1 MNNIEIIK
9 RSFEETRNGKQI
21 NLHFL
26 LNANGVKVGIC
37 NYGARITHY
46 MVPCGKELIDVVL
59 GFDDLESYINADE
72 LYYGA
77 TVGRFANRIAGA
89 KFTLDGHKY
98 LLEANNG
105 SNCLHGG
112 SKGFHGRVW
121 NVVEVYQQSIV
132 LNLKISDLE
141 DGFPGDLN
149 CRVSFTL
156 NDDNELIID
165 YKATSSKKTVINLTN
180 HAYFNLN
187 GEGSGDILN
196 HEVQINAN
204 QYAPINKACI
214 PNNGLINVAQ
224 TPFDF
229 AKIKR
234 IGNDI
239 EEKDQQLIIG
249 KGYDHAYSLDKAG
262 KGLAFAAL
270 AVGDRSGL
278 KLEVFT
284 TEPAIQFYTGNYLNG
299 SDKGKEGNYYQTR
312 FGFCFETQHFPDSPN
327 QDIFPST
334 ILNPNEEFKS
344 KTIYKIKPI
353 SL

>member
-1 MNNIEIIK
+1 MNNIEIMK
-9 RSFEETRNGKQI
+9 QSFEETINGELV
-21 NLHFL
+21 NHHFL
-26 LNANGVKVGIC
+26 FNANGLKVGIC

-46 MVPCGKELIDVVL
+46 LVPCRKELIDVVL

-72 LYYGA
+72 LYYGV
-77 TVGRFANRIAGA
+77 TVGRFANRIADA
-89 KFTLDGHKY
+89 KFTLDGLEY
-98 LLEANNG
+98 LLEPNNG

-112 SKGFHGRVW
+112 SKGFHNSVW
-121 NVVEVYQQSIV
+121 NVVEVHQQSIV

-141 DGFPGDLN
+141 DGFPGDLD
-149 CRVSFTL
+149 CTVSFSL

-180 HAYFNLN
+180 HTYFNLN
-187 GEGSGDILN
+187 GEGRADILN
-196 HEVQINAN
+196 HDVHINAN

-214 PNNGLINVAQ
+214 PNNGLINVEQ

-229 AKIKR
+229 TKTKI

-239 EEKDQQLIIG
+239 EEKDQQLVIG
-249 KGYDHAYSLDKAG
+249 KGYDHAYSLNKIG
-262 KGLAFAAL
+262 KGLSFAAS
-270 AVGDRSGL
+270 AEGDKSGL

-299 SDKGKEGNYYQTR
+299 SDKGKAGNFYQSR

-327 QDIFPST
+327 QDIFPT
-334 ILNPNEEFKS
+334 TLLNPNEEFKS
-344 KTIYKIKPI
+344 KTIYKINPI
-353 SL
+353 